1 MFPWNLFQF
10 NKEMQSKMKQM
21 NPNEMNQYVQN
32 IMDKMFTSSF
42 PHKMNSQEMMRDF
55 DPFHSLPSTT
65 IIN

>member
-42 PHKMNSQEMMRDF
+42 PTR
-55 DPFHSLPSTT
+55 
-65 IIN
+65 